1 MTVGRAGCS
10 AAQVRT
16 SWQEVFMTADA
27 LPFPTSPRERND
39 QAPLG
44 PSPTYDEVLDLA
56 VEYTFPASD
65 PIAVDSCC
73 TSAERAARAKSTPPH
88 GGRSG

>member
-1 MTVGRAGCS
+1 MTPEHRAFVQNV
-10 AAQVRT
+10 A
-16 SWQEVFMTADA
+16 
-27 LPFPTSPRERND
+27 PERNE

-44 PSPTYDEVLDLA
+44 PSPSYDDVLDTA

-73 TSAERAARAKSTPPH
+73 KGAA
-88 GGRSG
+88 GRSHGEPGKDTAPADAPTRAEP

>member
-1 MTVGRAGCS
+1 MQPEAS
-10 AAQVRT
+10 
-16 SWQEVFMTADA
+16 
-27 LPFPTSPRERND
+27 PFPSSPRERNE

-44 PSPTYDEVLDLA
+44 PAPSYDDILDVA

-73 TSAERAARAKSTPPH
+73 TSAERAARAKSTPPDR
-88 GGRSG
+88 GQSG

>member
-1 MTVGRAGCS
+1 MSPLHRAFVQNV
-10 AAQVRT
+10 A
-16 SWQEVFMTADA
+16 
-27 LPFPTSPRERND
+27 PERNE

-44 PSPTYDEVLDLA
+44 PSPSYDDVLDTA

-73 TSAERAARAKSTPPH
+73 KDVVAREPADAPAPRP
-88 GGRSG
+88 GQP